1 MEAQRLQ
8 MLDDMLANRK
18 PRTKLGRLVYEGKIT
33 SLEEIRKNRRR
44 IQEPEIVIKLVPN
57 LVFYFYK
64 PERVR
69 RTTDAGR
76 KASVKIIAAVGNYDG
91 LLGIGVGYSSNTT
104 LAKIDAIKKALLNV
118 TPVKRGCG
126 SRECR
131 CGLPHSIPFAVE
143 GKAGSVRV
151 RLLPGP
157 RGLGLVVGETVKP
170 LFRLAGIQDIRS
182 KTFGNTRTTENFV
195 KAVYDALSKTY
206 TFSEPKVRT
215 PIE

>member
-1 MEAQRLQ
+1 MSQRLQ
-8 MLDDMLANRK
+8 ALDEMLRNREPK
-18 PRTKLGRLVYEGKIT
+18 TKLGRLVKEGKIT
-33 SLEEIRKNRRR
+33 SLEEIRKNRRV
-44 IQEPEIVIKLVPN
+44 IKEPEIVAYLEPN
-57 LVFYFYK
+57 LEFYFYK

-76 KASVKIIAAVGNYDG
+76 KASVKVVAVVGNGNG
-91 LLGIGVGYSSNTT
+91 LLGVGVGYASNTA
-104 LAKIDAIKKALLNV
+104 LAKVDAMKKALLSV

-143 GKAGSVRV
+143 GKAGSARA

-170 LFRLAGIQDIRS
+170 VFRLAGIQDIRS

-195 KAVYDALSKTY
+195 KAVYDALKKTY
-206 TFSEPKVRT
+206 TFSEPKERT